1 MLLGGHLVCPS
12 PPCPIPFLSILASKV
27 TLGLEADGG
36 IFTESIYFLRF
47 LLPPSRF
54 DYRRFFG
61 ELGQY
66 LIGLY
71 IIIGEPGWASDAFG
85 GKTYTPGTVRHAPL
99 LIGATMVAVE

>member
-71 IIIGEPGWASDAFG
+71 IIIGEPGWASDALE
-85 GKTYTPGTVRHAPL
+85 VRHIPQGLFDTL
-99 LIGATMVAVE
+99 LS